1 MPVYPNPALAQSDAP
16 EHAIRTISTADV
28 FDALGRGVSDFWRHP
43 SHYLFL
49 ALIYPAVGIVLA
61 VWSAGGAT
69 FPLLY
74 PLATGFALIGP
85 LAAVGLY
92 ELSRRREQGEDDSP
106 RHAFAVLKHRSIG
119 AIVAVGAML
128 ALVFV
133 LWLTAAGAIYDA
145 HFASSPPAGLMALLS
160 ETFTT
165 ARGWSLLFWGNLVG
179 LGFAFFVLATT
190 AIAFPLLVD
199 RGGSAGDA
207 VVVSVRA
214 FATNPLQLTIF
225 GLVVAIVLF
234 AASLPL
240 FVGLAIALPMLGHAT
255 WHLYRKLVV

>member
-1 MPVYPNPALAQSDAP
+1 MPVSSNPALAQSHTS
-16 EHAIRTISTADV
+16 ERAIRTISTGDV
-28 FDALGRGVSDFWRHP
+28 FNALGKGVSDFWRHP

-85 LAAVGLY
+85 LAAIGLY

-106 RHAFAVLKHRSIG
+106 RHALSVLKHPAIGSIV
-119 AIVAVGAML
+119 ILGAML
-128 ALVFV
+128 AVVFA
-133 LWLTAAGAIYDA
+133 LWLTAANAVYDA
-145 HFASSPPAGLMALLS
+145 HFGANPPATLIALLI

-165 ARGWSLLFWGNLVG
+165 AQGWSLLVWGNLVG
-179 LGFAFFVLATT
+179 LGFAFVVLATT

-199 RGGSAGDA
+199 RGGSAGEA
-207 VVVSVRA
+207 VAVSVRA
-214 FATNPLQLTIF
+214 FTTNPVQMTIF
-225 GLVVAIVLF
+225 GLVVAVTLF
-234 AASLPL
+234 VASIPL
-240 FVGLAIALPMLGHAT
+240 FVGLALALPMLGHAT

>member
-1 MPVYPNPALAQSDAP
+1 MPVHSNPALVQDNAS
-16 EHAIRTISTADV
+16 ERTIRTISTGDV
-28 FDALGRGVSDFWRHP
+28 FDALGRGISDFWRHP

-85 LAAVGLY
+85 LAAIGLY

-106 RHAFAVLKHRSIG
+106 RHALGVLRHPAIGSI
-119 AIVAVGAML
+119 VVLGAML
-128 ALVFV
+128 AVVFA
-133 LWLTAAGAIYDA
+133 LWLTAASAIYDA
-145 HFASSPPAGLMALLS
+145 HFGTNPPATLMGLFN

-165 ARGWSLLFWGNLVG
+165 ARGWSLLLWGNLVG

-199 RGGSAGDA
+199 HGGSAGEA
-207 VVVSVRA
+207 IAVSVRA
-214 FATNPLQLTIF
+214 FVANPVQMTIF
-225 GLVVAIVLF
+225 GLVVAIMLF
-234 AASLPL
+234 VASLPL
-240 FVGLAIALPMLGHAT
+240 FVGLALALPMLGHAT
-255 WHLYRKLVV
+255 WHLYRKLVI

>member
-1 MPVYPNPALAQSDAP
+1 MPVYSNPALAQSDTTEPAV
-16 EHAIRTISTADV
+16 RNISTADI

-49 ALIYPAVGIVLA
+49 ALIYPAVGILLA
-61 VWSAGGAT
+61 AWSAGGAT

-74 PLATGFALIGP
+74 PLATGFALVGP
-85 LAAVGLY
+85 LAAIGLY

-106 RHAFAVLKHRSIG
+106 RHALGILKHRAIG
-119 AIVAVGAML
+119 AIILLGLML
-128 ALVFV
+128 AVVFT
-133 LWLTAAGAIYDA
+133 LWLTAANAIYEA
-145 HFASSPPAGLMALLS
+145 HFATNQPATLTALFS
-160 ETFTT
+160 EVFTT
-165 ARGWSLLFWGNLVG
+165 SRGWSLLIWGNLVG
-179 LGFAFFVLATT
+179 LAFAFFVLATT

-207 VVVSVRA
+207 VAISIRA
-214 FATNPLQLTIF
+214 FAKNPVQMTIF
-225 GLVVAIVLF
+225 GLGVAFVLF
-234 AASLPL
+234 IASLPL

>member
-1 MPVYPNPALAQSDAP
+1 MPVYSNSAFAQPQRA
-16 EHAIRTISTADV
+16 ERTIRTLSTGDV

-49 ALIYPAVGIVLA
+49 ALIYPVVGIVLA

-85 LAAVGLY
+85 LAAIGLY

-106 RHAFAVLKHRSIG
+106 RHALGVIKHRSIG
-119 AIVAVGAML
+119 AIVLVGAML
-128 ALVFV
+128 ALVFG
-133 LWLTAAGAIYDA
+133 LWLTAAGAIYSA
-145 HFASSPPAGLMALLS
+145 HFGSNPPAGLMALLT

-165 ARGWSLLFWGNLVG
+165 TRGWSLLLWGNLVG

-207 VVVSVRA
+207 IATSVRA
-214 FATNPLQLTIF
+214 FATNPVQMTVF
-225 GLVVAIVLF
+225 GLVVAVTLF
-234 AASLPL
+234 VASIPL
-240 FVGLAIALPMLGHAT
+240 FVGLALALPMLGHAT

>member
-1 MPVYPNPALAQSDAP
+1 MPVYSNPALAQPNVS
-16 EHAIRTISTADV
+16 ERAIRAISTADV

-85 LAAVGLY
+85 LAAIGLY

-106 RHAFAVLKHRSIG
+106 HHAFGVLKHPAIGSI
-119 AIVAVGAML
+119 VLLGAML
-128 ALVFV
+128 AVIFA
-133 LWLTAAGAIYDA
+133 LWIAAAGAIYSA
-145 HFASSPPAGLMALLS
+145 HFGMNPPETLMALIT

-165 ARGWSLLFWGNLVG
+165 TRGWSLLFWGNLVG
-179 LGFAFFVLATT
+179 LGFAFVVLATT

-199 RGGSAGDA
+199 RGGSAGEA
-207 VVVSVRA
+207 VAVSVRA
-214 FATNPLQLTIF
+214 FATNPVQMTVF
-225 GLVVAIVLF
+225 GLVVAVMVF
-234 AASLPL
+234 VASLPL
-240 FVGLAIALPMLGHAT
+240 FVGLALALPMLGHAT